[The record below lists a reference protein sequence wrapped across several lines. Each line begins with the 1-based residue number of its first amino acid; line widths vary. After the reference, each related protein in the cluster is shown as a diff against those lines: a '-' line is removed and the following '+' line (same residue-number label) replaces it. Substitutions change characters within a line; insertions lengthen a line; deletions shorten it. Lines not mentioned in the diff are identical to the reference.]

1 MEENFVL
8 KIGGSVMYDNSLNV
22 NESLMQKV
30 KNWYTDERKNYKK
43 VAMVVGGG
51 SLSRNMQEKISGSVG
66 GEESLH
72 NIAMSVT
79 QTNAAVL
86 QGYLGDMDIFLPKTL
101 GYAYEFLMEEN
112 QKTLVSGGLKIG
124 WSTDMDAAIYAD
136 ILDVKTVYKV
146 SNIEYLYEADPKKE
160 INAKPIRDISW
171 EGYFKQFNIVYG
183 DNHIANRSIPID
195 VNCAQFCAKKGIS
208 FFICGGRYLND
219 KESISEVLK
228 EGTLIHP

>member
-8 KIGGSVMYDNSLNV
+8 KIGGSVMYDNTLNV
-22 NESLMQKV
+22 NTDLMSKV
-30 KNWYTDERKNYKK
+30 KTWYLNERKNYKK

-51 SLSRNMQEKISGSVG
+51 SLSRNMQEKIADSVG

-86 QGYLGDMDIFLPKTL
+86 QGYLDDMDIFLPKKL
-101 GYAYEFLMEEN
+101 GDAYEFLMEEN
-112 QKTLVSGGLKIG
+112 QKTLLSGGLKIG

-136 ILDVKTVYKV
+136 ILEVKIVYKV
-146 SNIEYLYEADPKKE
+146 SNVEFLYEADPKAE
-160 INAKPIRDISW
+160 VNAKPILDISW
-171 EGYFKQFNIVYG
+171 EEYFKLFNIVDG
-183 DNHIANRSIPID
+183 DNHVANRSIPID
-195 VNCAQFCAKKGIS
+195 VNCAQFCSKKGIS
-208 FFICGGRYLND
+208 FFLCGGKYLQE
-219 KESISEVLK
+219 KSSIIEILK

>member
-1 MEENFVL
+1 MGENFVL
-8 KIGGSVMYDNSLNV
+8 KIGGSVMYDNSLNI
-22 NESLMQKV
+22 NEALLGKV
-30 KNWYTDERKNYKK
+30 KNWYMGERKNYKN

-51 SLSRNMQEKISGSVG
+51 SLSRDMQEKIAGSVG

-86 QGYLGDMDIFLPKTL
+86 QGYLDDMDIFLPKKL
-101 GYAYEFLMEEN
+101 GDAYEFLMEEN
-112 QKTLVSGGLKIG
+112 QKTLLSGGLKIG

-136 ILDVKTVYKV
+136 ILEVKIVYKI
-146 SNIEYLYEADPKKE
+146 SNVEFLYEADPKTE
-160 INAKPIRDISW
+160 VNARPILDISW
-171 EGYFKQFNIVYG
+171 EEYFKLFNIVDG
-183 DNHIANRSIPID
+183 DNHVANKSIPID

-208 FFICGGRYLND
+208 FFLCGGKYIQEKGNIQ
-219 KESISEVLK
+219 EILK

>member
-1 MEENFVL
+1 MGENFVL
-8 KIGGSVMYDNSLNV
+8 KIGGSVMYDNSLNI
-22 NESLMQKV
+22 NEALLGKV
-30 KNWYTDERKNYKK
+30 KNWYMGERKNYKN

-51 SLSRNMQEKISGSVG
+51 SLSRDMQEKIAGSVG

-86 QGYLGDMDIFLPKTL
+86 QGYLDDMDIFLPKKL
-101 GYAYEFLMEEN
+101 GDAYEFLMEES
-112 QKTLVSGGLKIG
+112 QKTLLSGGLKIG

-136 ILDVKTVYKV
+136 ILDVKTIFKI
-146 SNIEYLYEADPKKE
+146 SNVEFLYEADPKTE
-160 INAKPIRDISW
+160 VNARPILDISW
-171 EGYFKQFNIVYG
+171 EEYFKLFNIVDG
-183 DNHIANRSIPID
+183 DNHVANKSIPID

-208 FFICGGRYLND
+208 FFLCGGKYIQEKSNIQ
-219 KESISEVLK
+219 EILK